1 MRQIGT
7 LADEKLVQRVG
18 DYLLTLGIRIQ
29 AEPGEDGFAIW
40 AIDED
45 HVAQA
50 RDELNRFI
58 QNPEDERYSAAER
71 EARQLRNELI
81 RKEKDRRRSVV
92 DVRRQWTAPRARPL
106 TFLLIVICC
115 ALLFATEFG
124 ENKEGDVWQNLV
136 IASYVHHDGN
146 SGWYHRV
153 FKAGSDVL
161 RGQVWRLITPI
172 FLHNGPLH
180 LLMNMMA
187 LQSLGTLIEIRR
199 GTWRLGLM
207 VLAIAIVSNVS
218 QYLYGGP
225 GFCGISGVVLG
236 LFGYVWMKSEFDPSA
251 GIVIPRSSVTMML
264 VFVGLCMTGLIGSI
278 ANAAHLSGLVMGI
291 LLGYGPVAARR
302 ILGR

>member
-7 LADEKLVQRVG
+7 LADKKLVQRVG

-29 AEPGEDGFAIW
+29 AEPGEDGFAVW

-58 QNPEDERYSAAER
+58 QNPADERYSAAER

-124 ENKEGDVWQNLV
+124 EKKDGDVWQKLI
-136 IASYVHHDGN
+136 IASYERDGEYIR
-146 SGWYHRV
+146 YHPV
-153 FKAGSDVL
+153 FKHGSDVL

-187 LQSLGTLIEIRR
+187 LQSLGTLIEVRR
-199 GTWRLGLM
+199 GTWRLALM
-207 VLAIAIVSNVS
+207 VLSIAIVSNVA

-225 GFCGISGVVLG
+225 SFCGISGVVLG
-236 LFGYVWMKSEFDPSA
+236 LFGYAWMKSEFDPSA

-278 ANAAHLSGLVMGI
+278 ANAAHLSGLVMGM